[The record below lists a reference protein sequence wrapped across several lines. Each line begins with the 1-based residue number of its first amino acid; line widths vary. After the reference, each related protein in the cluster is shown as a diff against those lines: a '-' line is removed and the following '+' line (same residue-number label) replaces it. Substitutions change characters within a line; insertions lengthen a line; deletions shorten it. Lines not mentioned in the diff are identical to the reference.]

1 MSHKGAARLESD
13 LQKGFKVGDLVGL
26 VHQKG
31 TFEKGFQ
38 PLWQREVFKVAGSR
52 YMKDRLVY
60 KLEDMKGEEISGW
73 FYSDMLRPHIG
84 TYNRAQVI
92 EKVNHRDR
100 KGVNVKY
107 LGWDPK
113 FNETL
118 SLDTYNRLV
127 ERQHPPKDWGS
138 YYHGTAG
145 SKIPPSE

>member
-38 PLWQREVFKVAGSR
+38 PRWQREVFKVAGSR

-107 LGWDPK
+107 LGRDPK

-127 ERQHPPKDWGS
+127 ERQHPPKDWSS